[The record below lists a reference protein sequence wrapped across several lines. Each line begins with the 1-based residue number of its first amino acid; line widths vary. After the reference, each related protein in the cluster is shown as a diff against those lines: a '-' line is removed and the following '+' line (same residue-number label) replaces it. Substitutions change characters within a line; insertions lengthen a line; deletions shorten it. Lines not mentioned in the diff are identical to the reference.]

1 MNSQTVEINGKMF
14 EFKFGL
20 KAIIELNKIS
30 NLNTDEHLDEIL
42 YWGFF
47 LSNPQ
52 ITLEEIRNLDAS
64 FKQYLSSKLNLLKAI
79 KVFPSLG
86 KVEEWY
92 ARAIGEMG
100 ISLDTFYQMD
110 FYELELAYQGYL
122 RKMELMAN
130 LNQLGHLRANNN
142 SDKVIKITE
151 EREITRGSLEERKQV
166 FARLGILED
175 SNGIQ

>member
-1 MNSQTVEINGKMF
+1 
-14 EFKFGL
+14 
-20 KAIIELNKIS
+20 
-30 NLNTDEHLDEIL
+30 
-42 YWGFF
+42 
-47 LSNPQ
+47 
-52 ITLEEIRNLDAS
+52 
-64 FKQYLSSKLNLLKAI
+64 LSSRLNLLKAI

-100 ISLDTFYQMD
+100 IPLDTFYRMD

-122 RKMELMAN
+122 HKMELMAN

-151 EREITRGSLEERKQV
+151 EREISRGSLEERKQV